1 MTATLNIAGQSGFPV
16 IDFEQLLPSKAATA
30 AAARAVRNVALF
42 LAAPFIGLVYAL
54 AMPLVGLAILAKI
67 GGKAFVESGAA
78 RRAVVAAKNVT
89 LFAAAPLIGL
99 VYAVLLP
106 VVGMAMIAK
115 IGYQAYRAQHQT
127 A

>member
-16 IDFEQLLPSKAATA
+16 IHFEQLLPSKAAIA

-54 AMPLVGLAILAKI
+54 AMPLVGLAFLAKI
-67 GGKAFVESGAA
+67 GGKAFVENGTA
-78 RRAVVAAKNVT
+78 RRALVAAKNVT

-106 VVGMAMIAK
+106 VAGFAMIAK
-115 IGYQAYRAQHQT
+115 IGYQAYRAQHVT

>member
-1 MTATLNIAGQSGFPV
+1 MTATLNIAGQTGFPV

-30 AAARAVRNVALF
+30 AVARTVRNVGLF

-54 AMPLVGLAILAKI
+54 AMPLVGLVILAVI
-67 GGKAFVESGAA
+67 GGKAFVKSGAA
-78 RRAVVAAKNVT
+78 RRAVIAAKNVT
-89 LFAAAPLIGL
+89 LFAAAPMIGL

-106 VVGMAMIAK
+106 VVGIAMIAR
-115 IGYQAYRAQHQT
+115 IGYQAYEAQHLT

>member
-1 MTATLNIAGQSGFPV
+1 MTATLNIAGQSGFSV
-16 IDFEQLLPSKAATA
+16 IDFEHLLPSKSAIAAV
-30 AAARAVRNVALF
+30 ARTVRNVGLF

-54 AMPLVGLAILAKI
+54 AMPLVGFAILVKI
-67 GGKAFVESGAA
+67 GGKAFVESDAA
-78 RRAVVAAKNVT
+78 RRALVAGKNVT

-99 VYAVLLP
+99 VYAVSLP

-115 IGYQAYRAQHQT
+115 IGYQAYRAQHLT

>member
-1 MTATLNIAGQSGFPV
+1 MTATLNIAGQTSFPV
-16 IDFEQLLPSKAATA
+16 IDFEQLLPGKAAIA
-30 AAARAVRNVALF
+30 AAARTVRNVALF

-54 AMPLVGLAILAKI
+54 AMPLVGFAILAMI

-115 IGYQAYRAQHQT
+115 IGYQAYRAQQLT
-127 A
+127 S